1 MMILNYT
8 GKNVRLYEEA
18 EYLHDRGVYIEGEYG
33 KPYIEFPS
41 RGCLEARS
49 EAPRYGSPSSLNC
62 NGISIP
68 IQIYP
73 KWVDVD
79 ALPVGDEDTFA
90 LIIVNEE
97 YVWACE
103 YLGIPTDK
111 LLTVGKSVVDEENW
125 STVIGY
131 VGLVWH
137 TFEAE
142 LETEKNSDQPAVTI
156 RNLTSDDVVIYKD
169 VEYDTEIKK
178 YRGGVKIS
186 VFTTEEELPMKLEMG
201 SPDSVVNGYI
211 PTEDNPI
218 PIAVPLIVPTTYKGI
233 KALDGTNWEP
243 NLLADENEY
252 FIVTEDIIREC
263 YRRGISTGHLL
274 TVGDPVVD
282 RDGYTVIGYTHLVHH

>member
-1 MMILNYT
+1 MRILNYT

-49 EAPRYGSPSSLNC
+49 EAPTYGSPTSLNC
-62 NGISIP
+62 IDLSIP

-73 KWVDVD
+73 EWVDVD
-79 ALPVGDEDTFA
+79 ALPVGDDDNFT

-97 YVWACE
+97 YVRACE

-111 LLTVGKSVVDEENW
+111 LLTVGKPVVDEENW
-125 STVIGY
+125 GTVIGY

-137 TFEAE
+137 TFEPE
-142 LETEKNSDQPAVTI
+142 LETEKNSDQSVTI

-169 VEYDTEIKK
+169 AKYDTEIKK
-178 YRGGVKIS
+178 YRGGIKVT
-186 VFTTEEELPMKLEMG
+186 VFATEEELPMKLEMG
-201 SPDSVVNGYI
+201 SPDSVVNGFI
-211 PTEDNPI
+211 PNDGNPI
-218 PIAVPLIVPTTYKGI
+218 AIPLIVPTTYKGI

-243 NLLADENEY
+243 NLLAGENEY
-252 FIVTEDIIREC
+252 FIVTEDCIREC
-263 YRRGISTGHLL
+263 YRRGIRTSHLL
-274 TVGDPVVD
+274 TVGDPVVN

>member
-1 MMILNYT
+1 MRILNYT

-49 EAPRYGSPSSLNC
+49 EAPTYGSPTSLNC
-62 NGISIP
+62 NGLSIP

-73 KWVDVD
+73 EWVDVD
-79 ALPVGDEDTFA
+79 ALPVGDDDNFT

-97 YVWACE
+97 YVRACE

-111 LLTVGKSVVDEENW
+111 LLTVGKPVVDEENW
-125 STVIGY
+125 GTVIGY

-137 TFEAE
+137 TFEPE
-142 LETEKNSDQPAVTI
+142 LETEKNSDQSVTI

-169 VEYDTEIKK
+169 AEYDTEIKK
-178 YRGGVKIS
+178 YRGGSKVT
-186 VFTTEEELPMKLEMG
+186 VFATEEELRMKLEMG
-201 SPDSVVNGYI
+201 SPDSVVNGFI
-211 PTEDNPI
+211 PNDGNPI
-218 PIAVPLIVPTTYKGI
+218 AIPLIVPTTYKGI

-243 NLLADENEY
+243 NLLAGENEY
-252 FIVTEDIIREC
+252 FIVTEDCIREC
-263 YRRGISTGHLL
+263 YRRGIRTSHLL
-274 TVGDPVVD
+274 TVGDPVVN

>member
-1 MMILNYT
+1 MRILNYT

-49 EAPRYGSPSSLNC
+49 EAPTYGSPTSLNC
-62 NGISIP
+62 NGLPIP

-73 KWVDVD
+73 ELVDVD
-79 ALPVGDEDTFA
+79 ALPVGDDDNFT

-97 YVWACE
+97 YVRACE

-111 LLTVGKSVVDEENW
+111 LLTVGKPVVDEENW
-125 STVIGY
+125 GTVIGY

-137 TFEAE
+137 TFEPE
-142 LETEKNSDQPAVTI
+142 LETEKNSDQSVTI

-169 VEYDTEIKK
+169 AEYDTEIKK
-178 YRGGVKIS
+178 YRGGIKVT
-186 VFTTEEELPMKLEMG
+186 VFATEEELPMKLEMG
-201 SPDSVVNGYI
+201 SPDSVVNGFI
-211 PTEDNPI
+211 PNDGNPI
-218 PIAVPLIVPTTYKGI
+218 AIPLIVPTTYKGI

-243 NLLADENEY
+243 NLLAGENEY
-252 FIVTEDIIREC
+252 FIVTEDCIREC
-263 YRRGISTGHLL
+263 YRRGIRTSHLL
-274 TVGDPVVD
+274 TVGDPVVN